1 MSTSRRTIFSARSTT
16 LLFVVGLRQ
25 DSAPGRQQSA
35 SCPDDKGGG
44 GTVEGALL
52 PKLKVIL
59 R

>member
-1 MSTSRRTIFSARSTT
+1 MSRMISNLGSF
-16 LLFVVGLRQ
+16 LKEE
-25 DSAPGRQQSA
+25 GRQQSA